1 MLNFQDLPDELV
13 LKILSYLS
21 CFKITKDLINCG
33 QVSKRIRKIS
43 RDGTLWVCF
52 SRNCNKEVT
61 HAVGKNCLQRLK
73 KLITRKL
80 DTDWEKINKAS
91 SNSKFPVCNKH
102 NNIIEYLTKCGLC
115 KQPLTAYGVCCLRGE
130 VCNMWMSRVTQQL
143 ICRSKYHDFP
153 DLF

>member
-1 MLNFQDLPDELV
+1 MLNIQDLPNELV
-13 LKILSYLS
+13 LKILAYSE
-21 CFKITKDLINCG
+21 TKDIINCG

-73 KLITRKL
+73 KLLTRKL
-80 DTDWEKINKAS
+80 NTDWEKINKAS

-115 KQPLTAYGVCCLRGE
+115 KQPLTAYGMCCLRGE
-130 VCNMWMSRVTQQL
+130 VRNM
-143 ICRSKYHDFP
+143 
-153 DLF
+153 

>member
-1 MLNFQDLPDELV
+1 MWHPFPVYHSEETTRKQNKNIKSKCNKMSAFQDLPDELV
-13 LKILSYLS
+13 LKILRNSE
-21 CFKITKDLINCG
+21 TKDLISCG

-80 DTDWEKINKAS
+80 NTDWEKINKAS

-102 NNIIEYLTKCGLC
+102 NNIQKW
-115 KQPLTAYGVCCLRGE
+115 LR
-130 VCNMWMSRVTQQL
+130 
-143 ICRSKYHDFP
+143 
-153 DLF
+153 DL